1 MSKFARSVASALS
14 FAHLTGFGSASSKG
28 SRAEDDDEDKKKS
41 RRAEDDRDDDDDDD
55 KKEGRADGD
64 DPDAE
69 DGDDDKKKS
78 RRASSDDHDDDEE
91 DKPKSKK
98 AKRAKADGDDPED
111 DPDAEDDDDED
122 EMRGSS
128 AASKARGRE
137 RARIAT
143 ILSSKHAAKNLPMAL
158 NLACNTTLTRKQV
171 LAVLRDTP
179 AAHTS
184 APANGHRAGRNPNLG
199 TDRADSPNRSAAV
212 ASRWDRAM
220 TKVRGGK

>member
-55 KKEGRADGD
+55 KKESRADGD

-111 DPDAEDDDDED
+111 DPDAEDDDDEE

-128 AASKARGRE
+128 SAAKARARE
-137 RARIAT
+137 RARFAT
-143 ILSSKHAAKNLPMAL
+143 IFSSSHAAKNLTLAMS
-158 NLACNTTLTRKQV
+158 LACNTNMTRKQV

-179 AAHTS
+179 AAHQP
-184 APANGHRAGRNPNLG
+184 APVNNGRAARNPNLG
-199 TDRADSPNRSAAV
+199 TDRAESPDRRATV
-212 ASRWDRAM
+212 ARRWDRAM
-220 TKVRGGK
+220 SKVRGG